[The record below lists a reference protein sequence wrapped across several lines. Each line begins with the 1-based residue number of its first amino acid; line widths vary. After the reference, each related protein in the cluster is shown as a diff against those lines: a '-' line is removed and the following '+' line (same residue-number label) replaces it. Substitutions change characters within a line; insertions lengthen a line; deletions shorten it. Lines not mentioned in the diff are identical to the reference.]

1 MKVLMFGWEFP
12 PHISGGLGT
21 ACHGLTHA
29 MSAHGVEIIF
39 VVPVLRGGEEGAGVQ
54 FIDGSE
60 VVIPMP
66 GKLPPVEQSGF
77 EEVVRS
83 EQVVRRNRVL
93 RKEDSV
99 TKQINIP
106 TLLSPYVSD
115 TSVPAAQSIRQ
126 WNYSINEALIF
137 REEHIT
143 KRAFPA
149 ADVPTVVEGVKRKFT
164 GTYGKSLLQEVDD
177 YAVVAGL
184 IARNNTFDIIHAHD
198 WITFKA
204 GLAAKEIAKKPLVLH
219 VHSTEFDRAGLHGNP
234 AVHELERDGML
245 AADHIIAVSEW
256 TRNIIIERY
265 KIPEDN
271 VTVVHNGIEPKKRT
285 LHFEHSFDGPVVT
298 FLGRITYQKGPL
310 FFVEAALKVLQKFP
324 DTQFVVAGSGDLLPE
339 MIERIASKQLSS
351 HFHFTGFLKETN
363 VDKIWAISDVY
374 VMPSVSEPF
383 GITPLEAIQAGVPV
397 IISNQSGVSEVMPHA
412 IKVNFWDTQAL
423 ADAVC
428 SVLQYKS
435 LSNTLKENSQA
446 EIEKITWSKAA
457 NKIKDLYEELTIES
471 YPKKT

>member
-29 MSAHGVEIIF
+29 MSAQGVDIIF
-39 VVPVLRGGEEGAGVQ
+39 VVPVLRGGEERAGVQ

-60 VVIPMP
+60 VFIPVR
-66 GKLPPVEQSGF
+66 GELPLVQQSAL
-77 EEVVRS
+77 EETVKS
-83 EQVVRRNRVL
+83 EQVVRRSRVL
-93 RKEDSV
+93 RKEGTV
-99 TKQINIP
+99 TTKINIP

-115 TSVPAAQSIRQ
+115 ATVPAALSIRQ
-126 WNYSINEALIF
+126 WNYSINESQLF
-137 REEHIT
+137 REELIT
-143 KRAFPA
+143 KRFFPA
-149 ADVPTVVEGVKRKFT
+149 VPGVPTVVEGVKRKFT

-177 YAVVAGL
+177 YAIVAGL
-184 IARNNTFDIIHAHD
+184 IARNNTFDIIHVHD

-234 AVHELERDGML
+234 IVHKLERDGML

-256 TRNIIIERY
+256 TRNIIVERY
-265 KIPEDN
+265 KIPEDK
-271 VTVVHNGIEPKKRT
+271 VTVVHNGIEPKEPT
-285 LHFEHSFDGPVVT
+285 LRFEHFFDGPVVT

-310 FFVEAALKVLQKFP
+310 FFVEAALKVLEKFP

-351 HFHFTGFLKETN
+351 HFHFTGFLKETK
-363 VDKIWAISDVY
+363 VEKIWAISDVY

-412 IKVNFWDTQAL
+412 IKVDFWNTQAL

-446 EIEKITWSKAA
+446 EIRNITWSKAG
-457 NKIKDLYEELTIES
+457 NKIKDLYEELTSEP
-471 YPKKT
+471 YPKA